1 MNKSAPLWLACVGS
15 AVVAFIFGG
24 AFGTLTMKWSAEAE
38 LRSLR
43 AQAQELAK
51 SGKVCCDAA
60 YVAIKYRPD
69 CSAASAGSVKP

>member
-1 MNKSAPLWLACVGS
+1 MTKSAPLWVAWVGS
-15 AVVAFIFGG
+15 VVVAFIFGG

-43 AQAQELAK
+43 AQSHELAN

-69 CSAASAGSVKP
+69 CSAGSAGTVKP